1 MSAKST
7 VLCCVALL
15 VKAPKP
21 NLATSSLLARLKGPR
36 LGHKKSKT
44 NHLKTSLCYSSFPAI
59 NINIDPAKLAIENS
73 HPFWGEFMRTLTSAC
88 LSYLRRWL
96 SWDIVRCLIPQPAHR
111 YTQYLT
117 RKSLLYL
124 FTIMSS
130 TNCTGKL
137 DNHPFC
143 LPENEQKNTIQ
154 KGKELQQYYTIAS
167 IYNITI
173 TLQVKVI
180 LNSWCQDHSP
190 PVCLCTSAR

>member
-1 MSAKST
+1 M
-7 VLCCVALL
+7 ALL
-15 VKAPKP
+15 FKAPKP
-21 NLATSSLLARLKGPR
+21 NLATSSLLARLKGP
-36 LGHKKSKT
+36 LVLAKKSKT
-44 NHLKTSLCYSSFPAI
+44 NHLKTSLCYSSFLMQYLAT
-59 NINIDPAKLAIENS
+59 NIDIHPAKLAIENS

-96 SWDIVRCLIPQPAHR
+96 SWDIVRCLIPQPVHR

-137 DNHPFC
+137 ENHPFC

-154 KGKELQQYYTIAS
+154 KGKDLQQFYNITS
-167 IYNITI
+167 IHNITI

-180 LNSWCQDHSP
+180 LNSWFTR
-190 PVCLCTSAR
+190 CLSLHQRKVACNGQLLG